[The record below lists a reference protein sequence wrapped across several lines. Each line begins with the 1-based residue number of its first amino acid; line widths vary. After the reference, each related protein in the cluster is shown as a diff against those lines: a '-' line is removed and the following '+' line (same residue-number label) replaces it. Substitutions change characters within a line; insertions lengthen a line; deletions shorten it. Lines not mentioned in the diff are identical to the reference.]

1 MQRGRGTGCRKQRAG
16 QRRGASGRL
25 SKLPG
30 AVRRG
35 LALALLAVMFFSGD
49 MAAGFVLVVR
59 DFSAFGGGNLSV
71 GLGGFFLTDIVLDDP
86 ERFVNLLELDRQGRI
101 LVPAAIRDEGGLV
114 GKVLVIGCGDYLE
127 LWHPDRWAAERAALE
142 ADEGADEEP

>member
-49 MAAGFVLVVR
+49 MAAGLVLVVR

-71 GLGGFFLTDIVLDDP
+71 GLGGFLFPL
-86 ERFVNLLELDRQGRI
+86 NLGLLGAQF
-101 LVPAAIRDEGGLV
+101 GGFGL
-114 GKVLVIGCGDYLE
+114 
-127 LWHPDRWAAERAALE
+127 AER
-142 ADEGADEEP
+142 